1 MNKLIGTL
9 CLIVLA
15 GVMNS
20 ILFNVTLE
28 DMAIDL
34 KVNSSA
40 ISWIVIAYTLVTT
53 FGSVIYSKLAS
64 YFQIKKL
71 LLIGVTLFTLGSLIG
86 FYSSIFT
93 VVLIGRIIQ
102 AMGGSSFIA
111 LSMITATQYI
121 PLPKRNVALTL
132 IGGCLSLGSGLG
144 FLIGGI
150 FAFTWGWHSLF
161 LLMSLT
167 FLTTIGIYFLFPSGY
182 ASKERIT
189 EPFDILGMFYLVIFV
204 TFFILGVKLN
214 IYLLFLCIIAVFLLG
229 LHSKNKKIV
238 LLVDPSV
245 FRYFSYNR
253 LILISFINNAAMV
266 ATLFLFPTMMNK
278 AFHLSVIQIG
288 FIICIVAIVSFF
300 ISLMIRKIVQVISN
314 GKSMFLSILI
324 QLLGFCIL
332 SFLGTHSIVM
342 AILGLFL
349 IYSSYG
355 ALTVIINLEI
365 PQHLEPEKAAMGLG
379 MYNLINFLGMSFG
392 PSVSSRILSVYT
404 NISFVLQCFAVLLVV
419 ILLLMFAG
427 RKNSQLSLKRN
438 VSLEKD

>member
-121 PLPKRNVALTL
+121 LYLN
-132 IGGCLSLGSGLG
+132 
-144 FLIGGI
+144 
-150 FAFTWGWHSLF
+150 
-161 LLMSLT
+161 
-167 FLTTIGIYFLFPSGY
+167 
-182 ASKERIT
+182 
-189 EPFDILGMFYLVIFV
+189 GM
-204 TFFILGVKLN
+204 
-214 IYLLFLCIIAVFLLG
+214 
-229 LHSKNKKIV
+229 
-238 LLVDPSV
+238 
-245 FRYFSYNR
+245 
-253 LILISFINNAAMV
+253 
-266 ATLFLFPTMMNK
+266 
-278 AFHLSVIQIG
+278 
-288 FIICIVAIVSFF
+288 
-300 ISLMIRKIVQVISN
+300 
-314 GKSMFLSILI
+314 
-324 QLLGFCIL
+324 
-332 SFLGTHSIVM
+332 
-342 AILGLFL
+342 
-349 IYSSYG
+349 
-355 ALTVIINLEI
+355 
-365 PQHLEPEKAAMGLG
+365 
-379 MYNLINFLGMSFG
+379 
-392 PSVSSRILSVYT
+392 
-404 NISFVLQCFAVLLVV
+404 
-419 ILLLMFAG
+419 LLLP
-427 RKNSQLSLKRN
+427 
-438 VSLEKD
+438 